1 MQLVVSSFLMHREN
15 VFLPLLV
22 KKYRAEIF
30 LTYTHLVDD
39 RCSRFIE
46 FTQKKLKSLIQDK
59 NEWSRFCTFIEK
71 SDQISKDQMFWEKQ
85 DVIKEALVNRFFVNG
100 LVTSPLLMEIFYNG
114 YQSINADNTTAKFV
128 RIEENR
134 IGLVGDD
141 VPSLIKSVVGIE
153 YKPIKVNTPTEEDYE
168 SIVTK
173 LGCMFVEIFVLDYLF
188 RKKIK
193 VNFTQSE

>member
-1 MQLVVSSFLMHREN
+1 
-15 VFLPLLV
+15 
-22 KKYRAEIF
+22 
-30 LTYTHLVDD
+30 
-39 RCSRFIE
+39 
-46 FTQKKLKSLIQDK
+46 
-59 NEWSRFCTFIEK
+59 
-71 SDQISKDQMFWEKQ
+71 MFWEKQ

-188 RKKIK
+188 RYHI
-193 VNFTQSE
+193 